1 MAIAAVRKPAPTTAK
16 TTLLPARAPAQK
28 TSQGSSKKNNSS
40 PVRPQLAPPAV
51 RLGAP
56 VSPSAVSNF
65 PEAVRKV
72 VISPGPGNELPAQ
85 VQQTSENSL
94 QISLSPV
101 RVHNDARANA
111 AVGSMGVRAF
121 THGVHIFLGSNESS
135 ADVALMMHEAAHV
148 IQQQAGP
155 ALRAKQAGT
164 SSGTFEIEADS
175 ASAAAGRGESFAV
188 AGRTAGPAIQCKGQ
202 SKSLWDRGTE
212 WLSATAG
219 SVIEFGESVGWS
231 LLNRFA
237 PELVPI
243 IRQGPLEWLKERVS
257 TALEAVFNSMMAPV
271 RSIMGA
277 GRWLSSQ
284 FAPLIAWVQE
294 AAAKIA
300 QNDCSPMREA
310 AEKIEQFALKLITPV
325 VEKLQAIAGK
335 VKGWFTGLWDKFG
348 APVWNWIKQFAGA
361 QWEQLK
367 NLASMIWEKAAPIRE
382 SVARA
387 WTWIKN
393 KLGIGEGAEGQ
404 NGILQ
409 WVQEKLSVAWDWI
422 KAKLEPFKKE
432 LLVVAGVVGS
442 IALLA
447 SPAGP
452 LIVIGGIVFG
462 VLQGIRWIKANF
474 GKGDGV
480 VRARAYLEKT
490 LIPSLLGGLNKATA
504 AVTRMATSI
513 NGTLGGFA
521 AGMGRLVS
529 SAAASMLS
537 FVVSAVQW
545 IANQVTELAQWGSE
559 KLAALS
565 KWVTTAFAK
574 LQQRLQPLLNFLGK
588 VGEVVVDI
596 MKLPMLVVGELW
608 KRIPQCLRNLFV
620 DFLVNQILKRIP
632 IVKDVIELLP
642 GIWSKLKATGL
653 MLIRKVFKDGDL
665 MGAAFEIFKLILAAL
680 NIPLELVTGIISK
693 AAAAR
698 DMILKDPLGFLGNM
712 LQAIKQG
719 FIQFGKKIWAHLAD
733 SIVNWLRG
741 VIESAGL
748 KPPADFSLSSV
759 LEFIL
764 QVLGLSVEKILE
776 RLEKK
781 LGKDT
786 AVKIRKALST
796 MAKIWEWISTALN
809 EGPQG
814 VWNNLKQRLGDL
826 WGVLLDGAIGWVT
839 GKVTK
844 IAIPR
849 ITAALGTAPIGAVVE
864 AIIFLYKAIQT
875 AAQYAKR
882 ILELVSS
889 VLNGVIDIASGAIAS
904 AANIVEASLGRA
916 LTVVIGFFANYLG
929 LGDLGKKLKEI
940 VESIQENV
948 TKAID
953 WVIHKAIALGKG
965 IINAITKVAKG
976 VMQWWKVSK
985 PVVGTNGE
993 KHTILMKGEGAGAK
1007 LIIKSDPT
1015 PYRTFVNNLK
1025 TQKDKNPSLKL
1036 ADKVDEAIAAAAKP
1050 NAPAGAG
1057 EMVEKSLADLAEA
1070 TVPLLSSAKNK
1081 STPPVFGPRV
1091 GGFGSS
1097 ATVLKL
1103 TDKHEKGGEPTVD
1116 DGAYWKFL
1124 RQRLDGKG
1132 TYYVRGHLLNHNLGG
1147 PGNTW
1152 DNLTPLTQFANNRAN
1167 DSMLKTFEKPIKDA
1181 TENGEAINFAVTA
1194 NYGRSHPLASKVAK
1208 YKESENSDVTL
1219 VGNII
1224 DAEKYVPVSLNCKG
1238 SKIDANGKIS
1248 SVVAHVTIENVIQDR
1263 FADYFLTREKKEL
1276 FAINGAS
1283 AGDLQRLYGIDKA
1296 TATAIAS
1303 KGPYSSFDEVMKAGK
1318 LTDKE
1323 LKAARET
1330 PRLRVVL
1337 DA

>member
-1 MAIAAVRKPAPTTAK
+1 MAIAAERTPASTKAK
-16 TTLLPARAPAQK
+16 TAQLPARVSAQK
-28 TSQGSSKKNNSS
+28 TSRGVSKKPNNSPARTQVS
-40 PVRPQLAPPAV
+40 PPVL
-51 RLGAP
+51 RLSSP
-56 VSPSAVSNF
+56 VSPSVASNF
-65 PEAVRKV
+65 PEAVKRV
-72 VISPGPGNELPAQ
+72 VVSPGPGDELPAQ
-85 VQQTSENSL
+85 VQQTIEDSL
-94 QISLSPV
+94 QVNVSPV

-111 AVGSMGVRAF
+111 AVDSIGARAF
-121 THGVHIFLGSNESS
+121 THGMHIFLGSNESA
-135 ADVALMMHEAAHV
+135 ADGALMLHEAAHV
-148 IQQQAGP
+148 IQQQSGP
-155 ALRAKQAGT
+155 ALQTKLAGT
-164 SSGTFEIEADS
+164 SSNTLEIEADS
-175 ASAAAGRGESFAV
+175 ASAAAGRGEGFVV
-188 AGRTAGPAIQCKGQ
+188 AGRTAGPVIQCQKE
-202 SKSLWDRGTE
+202 KTSLWDRGTQ
-212 WLSATAG
+212 WLGETAG

-257 TALEAVFNSMMAPV
+257 SALEAVFNSMMAPV
-271 RSIMGA
+271 RTIMGA
-277 GRWLSSQ
+277 GRWLSCQ

-294 AAAKIA
+294 AAVKIA

-310 AEKIEQFALKLITPV
+310 AEKIEQFALKLLTPV
-325 VEKLQAIAGK
+325 VEKLQAIAEK

-367 NLASMIWEKAAPIRE
+367 NLASIIWEKAAPIRE
-382 SVARA
+382 RLAKA

-409 WVQEKLSVAWDWI
+409 WVQEKLAVAWEWI
-422 KAKLEPFKKE
+422 KVKLEPFKKE
-432 LLVVAGVVGS
+432 LLVIAGVVGS
-442 IALLA
+442 IAIIA

-452 LIVIGGIVFG
+452 LVVIGGIVFG
-462 VLQGIRWIKANF
+462 ILEGIRWIKANF

-480 VRARAYLEKT
+480 VRARTYLEKT
-490 LIPSLLGGLNKATA
+490 LIPSLLGRLNKATA

-529 SAAASMLS
+529 SAAASMLR

-559 KLAALS
+559 KLAAVS
-565 KWVTTAFAK
+565 KWVTTAFGK
-574 LQQRLQPLLNFLGK
+574 LQQSLEPLLNFLGK

-665 MGAAFEIFKLILAAL
+665 MGAAFEIFKLVLGAL

-693 AAAAR
+693 AATAR

-712 LQAIKQG
+712 LRAIKQG
-719 FIQFGKKIWAHLAD
+719 FIQFGEKIWTHLTK
-733 SIVNWLRG
+733 SIVDWLRG

-764 QVLGLSVEKILE
+764 QVLGLSVEKILV

-781 LGKDT
+781 LGKETTD
-786 AVKIRKALST
+786 KIRKALST
-796 MAKIWEWISTALN
+796 IAKIWEWISTALN

-844 IAIPR
+844 IALPR

-864 AIIFLYKAIQT
+864 AIVFLYKAIQT

-889 VLNGVIDIASGAIAS
+889 VLDGVLDIARGAIAG
-904 AANIVEASLGRA
+904 AAKIVEASLGRA

-929 LGDLGKKLKEI
+929 LGDLGEKLKEI
-940 VESIQENV
+940 VELIQEKV

-953 WVIHKAIALGKG
+953 WVIDKAIALGKG
-965 IINAITKVAKG
+965 IISAITKVAKG
-976 VMQWWKVSK
+976 VMQWWKQK
-985 PVVGTNGE
+985 TPFT
-993 KHTILMKGEGAGAK
+993 TARGAK
-1007 LIIKSDPT
+1007 HEISFTGDE
-1015 PYRTFVNNLK
+1015 
-1025 TQKDKNPSLKL
+1025 KNPLPIVASNDPKPIEYKLSEFRKL
-1036 ADKVDEAIAAAAKP
+1036 ADDPKASKEQKKESKRIKSVQELLKELPKKP
-1050 NAPAGAG
+1050 ETVSTIIS
-1057 EMVEKSLADLAEA
+1057 EMKILFDVFE
-1070 TVPLLSSAKNK
+1070 PQ
-1081 STPPVFGPRV
+1081 STTKKFE
-1091 GGFGSS
+1091 
-1097 ATVLKL
+1097 LK
-1103 TDKHEKGGEPTVD
+1103 KHETMSLKDVNDTVAVHMIVDWLDADHVAGGTIPKDSALKTVMNHLVSD
-1116 DGAYWKFL
+1116 PGEESPFK
-1124 RQRLDGKG
+1124 
-1132 TYYVRGHLLNHNLGG
+1132 YVKGHLLNENLGG
-1147 PGNTW
+1147 KGET
-1152 DNLTPLTQFANNRAN
+1152 DNLFPITGKANSQHLHSTEKKIKKWVGLENSTPKKPTTQWVWYEVKVDNIKENF
-1167 DSMLKTFEKPIKDA
+1167 PIKNKKDHS
-1181 TENGEAINFAVTA
+1181 NF
-1194 NYGRSHPLASKVAK
+1194 
-1208 YKESENSDVTL
+1208 
-1219 VGNII
+1219 
-1224 DAEKYVPVSLNCKG
+1224 LNCTFYCRAVLKDESG
-1238 SKIDANGKIS
+1238 KEMDSFVSMVTSEQKNRPDAQ
-1248 SVVAHVTIENVIQDR
+1248 V
-1263 FADYFLTREKKEL
+1263 
-1276 FAINGAS
+1276 
-1283 AGDLQRLYGIDKA
+1283 
-1296 TATAIAS
+1296 
-1303 KGPYSSFDEVMKAGK
+1303 FDM
-1318 LTDKE
+1318 
-1323 LKAARET
+1323 R
-1330 PRLRVVL
+1330 
-1337 DA
+1337 